1 MSSENQEVAAPVE
14 QPSVL
19 SGDPK
24 TETPQTN
31 ADWKARLSNELRAD
45 KSLENIKDIDSIIK
59 VSVRPF
65 IPCFE

>member
-31 ADWKARLSNELRAD
+31 ADWKASLSDEVRSD
-45 KSLENIKDIDSIIK
+45 KSLENIKDIENIFQQ
-59 VSVRPF
+59 VCPYPVF
-65 IPCFE
+65 WL

>member
-1 MSSENQEVAAPVE
+1 MSSENQEVAVQE

-31 ADWKARLSNELRAD
+31 ADWKASLSDE
-45 KSLENIKDIDSIIK
+45 
-59 VSVRPF
+59 V
-65 IPCFE
+65 

>member
-24 TETPQTN
+24 TETPQVAT
-31 ADWKARLSNELRAD
+31 DWKASLSEAIRSDL
-45 KSLENIKDIDSIIK
+45 SLIHI
-59 VSVRPF
+59 
-65 IPCFE
+65 